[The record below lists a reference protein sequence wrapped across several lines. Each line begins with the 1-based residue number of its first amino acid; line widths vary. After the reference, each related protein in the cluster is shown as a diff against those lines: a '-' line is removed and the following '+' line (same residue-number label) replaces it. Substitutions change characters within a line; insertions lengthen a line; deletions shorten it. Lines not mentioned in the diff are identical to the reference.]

1 MLEVDYVS
9 SKGYDWK
16 RLKHRLLKRYNLV
29 SESRGIILNVM
40 GSTFDAMD
48 CDINHSFS

>member
-16 RLKHRLLKRYNLV
+16 RLKHRLFKRYNLV
-29 SESRGIILNVM
+29 SEGRGIILNVM

-48 CDINHSFS
+48 YDINHSFS